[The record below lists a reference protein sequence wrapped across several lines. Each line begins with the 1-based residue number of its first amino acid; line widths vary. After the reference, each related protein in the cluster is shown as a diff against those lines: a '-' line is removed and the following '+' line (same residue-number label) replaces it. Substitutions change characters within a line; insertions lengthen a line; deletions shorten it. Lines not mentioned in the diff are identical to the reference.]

1 MIYDQIVSRTLLEKG
16 WSGDRK
22 YRISTAAGAQY
33 LLRITPFERAER
45 VRQGFER
52 MQAVAA
58 LNVPMCLPLEL
69 GECDEGIYVIHS
81 WVDGADALD
90 FIPSL
95 PPQQQYAYG
104 MEAGQILQKLHTL
117 PAPPDTP
124 AWVSRYGAKMDRKIR
139 IYRDCPLQY
148 ENGELFL
155 SYLEDNRHLLTE
167 RPQSY
172 QHGDYHIGNMMVD
185 SNGQLIVIDFEK
197 DDCGDPWEEF
207 NRIVWSAQAAPA
219 FASGMVDGYFDGQV
233 PLDFWKLL
241 ALYICTNSIG
251 SLPWA
256 IPFGETEIQTMR
268 KQAGEVLQWYR
279 NMTTV
284 IPTWYYPPA

>member
-1 MIYDQIVSRTLLEKG
+1 
-16 WSGDRK
+16 
-22 YRISTAAGAQY
+22 
-33 LLRITPFERAER
+33 
-45 VRQGFER
+45 
-52 MQAVAA
+52 
-58 LNVPMCLPLEL
+58 
-69 GECDEGIYVIHS
+69 
-81 WVDGADALD
+81 
-90 FIPSL
+90 
-95 PPQQQYAYG
+95 
-104 MEAGQILQKLHTL
+104 
-117 PAPPDTP
+117 
-124 AWVSRYGAKMDRKIR
+124 MDRKIR